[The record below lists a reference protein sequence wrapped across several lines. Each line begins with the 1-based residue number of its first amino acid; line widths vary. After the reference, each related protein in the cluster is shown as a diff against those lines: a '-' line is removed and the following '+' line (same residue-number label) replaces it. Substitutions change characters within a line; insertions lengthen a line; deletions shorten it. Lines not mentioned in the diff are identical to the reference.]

1 MQRRPKVKDAVDAGA
16 DVRIYL
22 TAQTWDGA
30 SGEFEHQPLSGV
42 KFSH

>member
-1 MQRRPKVKDAVDAGA
+1 MLGA

-22 TAQTWDGA
+22 TVQTWGEV

-42 KFSH
+42 KFLH